1 MISAMQQDPV
11 LFIVSDFPNS
21 DDTRRYVEV
30 ARAFNVA
37 VRQISHVEIGT
48 ISSKDA
54 VILRGSPRQ
63 VEAVATSLRHI
74 ESVGAV
80 CLTTSDGWLASKD
93 RSAMSR
99 RLKESGVATPYAA
112 ESVTEYLNNHTVP
125 AVIKVSDSN
134 QGRGVAIAD
143 TQRSLV
149 SFCDV
154 LDVVGR
160 KYIIQEFIPADI
172 AQDDR
177 YFVVGDTVVAAMR
190 RQAVREGE
198 FRSNLS
204 IGGTAVAIEVD
215 SDVANLAVRAAHALD
230 LRLAGVDIMAGP
242 DGPTVLEVNSSPGLG
257 IEQVTGIDVA
267 RAVIDQ
273 VVQQW
278 A

>member
-1 MISAMQQDPV
+1 MMQQDPV

-30 ARAFNVA
+30 AHTFSVP
-37 VRQISHVEIGT
+37 VRQLSHAEIEAV
-48 ISSKDA
+48 SSKDA

-63 VEAVATSLRHI
+63 VEAVAASLRHI

-93 RSAMSR
+93 RCNMSD
-99 RLKESGVATPYAA
+99 RLQAGDVTTPYTT
-112 ESVTEYLNNHTVP
+112 ESVTEYLNHRTIP
-125 AVIKVSDSN
+125 AVLKISDSN

-143 TQRSLV
+143 TERSLV

-154 LDVVGR
+154 LDSVGR
-160 KYIIQEFIPADI
+160 RYVIQEFISADV

-177 YFVVGDTVVAAMR
+177 YFVVGDRAVAAMR

-204 IGGTAVAIEVD
+204 IGGTAVAVEVD
-215 SDVANLAVRAAHALD
+215 DEVADLAVRAARALN
-230 LRLAGVDIMAGP
+230 LRLAGVDIMSGP
-242 DGPTVLEVNSSPGLG
+242 SGPTVLEVNSSPGLG
-257 IEQVTGIDVA
+257 IERVTGINVA
-267 RAVIDQ
+267 HAVIEE
-273 VVQQW
+273 VIRQW